1 MSEEPAPFAS
11 SVVAAARSDVERLAA
26 EGRWTREDADGL
38 DRLFE
43 RAATRAL
50 RTPRFAERSL
60 ALRRVARRVVPGRA
74 RPYLRRALAFVE
86 RPLGAFAARRDR
98 S

>member
-11 SVVAAARSDVERLAA
+11 SVAAAARADAERLAA
-26 EGRWTREDADGL
+26 EGRWTPEDSDEL
-38 DRLFE
+38 DRIFE

-50 RTPRFAERSL
+50 RTPRFSERSL
-60 ALRRVARRVVPGRA
+60 VLRRVARLLVPRPA

-86 RPLGAFAARRDR
+86 RLLGAFAARRDR